1 MLQAQQNKYL
11 STSVQTASPAHLL
24 MMLYDGAIRF
34 CRAGIEA
41 MKQNRYEEVNRNLVK
56 AQDIV
61 RELMVTL
68 DPKQPI
74 SADLTRLYDYF
85 IFRLVEANMK
95 KQSEPAE
102 EVLEYLVSLK
112 ETWIQA
118 SRAAAGGQAVGATH
132 A

>member
-11 STSVQTASPAHLL
+11 STSVQTASPGHLL
-24 MMLYDGAIRF
+24 IMLYDGAIRF

-41 MKQNRYEEVNRNLVK
+41 MKQHRYEEVSRNLVK

-61 RELMVTL
+61 RELMLTL
-68 DPKQPI
+68 DPKLPI
-74 SADLTRLYDYF
+74 SEDLTRLYDYF
-85 IFRLVEANMK
+85 LFRLVEANLK
-95 KQSEPAE
+95 KETEAAE

-112 ETWIQA
+112 ETWVQA
-118 SRAAAGGQAVGATH
+118 SRAAAGGQAVGVSH